1 MDNTHYT
8 VRLPL
13 SAIGALAL
21 GEKIQAIKIV
31 RNETSLDLKPA
42 KMLVEAYEQEHPD
55 LRPAHLVA
63 RDNESSA
70 WLWLTT
76 AAVLA
81 GSVSL
86 FCLLGS

>member
-1 MDNTHYT
+1 MDNIHYT

-31 RNETSLDLKPA
+31 RNETSLDLKAA

-55 LRPAHLVA
+55 LRPAHLMA
-63 RDNESSA
+63 KDHESSA

-76 AAVLA
+76 AVVLV

-86 FCLLGS
+86 FCLLGR